1 MGVSYTFSGFT
12 TLPVLIQR
20 VADIPITV
28 GKNEFKTFANDVFE
42 ESQVQCPVETGN
54 LQASGQMEDVSG
66 PDRQE
71 YDISYDAGYALFVH
85 EGHEQVVYGHR
96 TGTVIAPN
104 KFLENA
110 VISKSS
116 ELEPTISAGIIKALP

>member
-42 ESQVQCPVETGN
+42 QSLEDCPVETGD
-54 LQASGQMEDVSG
+54 LQASGQMEDASG

-71 YDISYDAGYALFVH
+71 FDITFDAGKALFVH
-85 EGHEQVVYGHR
+85 DGHEQVVYGHR
-96 TGTVIAPN
+96 TGTIIVPN
-104 KFLENA
+104 KWLENA